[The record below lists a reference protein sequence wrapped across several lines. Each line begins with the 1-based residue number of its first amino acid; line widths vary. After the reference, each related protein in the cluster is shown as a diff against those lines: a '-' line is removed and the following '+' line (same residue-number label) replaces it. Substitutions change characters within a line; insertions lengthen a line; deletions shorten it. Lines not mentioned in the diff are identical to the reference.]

1 MDVVSHRSPSASAYP
16 RVPVSCGAILLDGQ
30 RHLLIVKPTYKSG
43 WSIPGG
49 SMEPNGETPWQA
61 CQREVFEETGLRV
74 SRGRLVAVDS
84 RPAKGVQPL
93 RVRMLFHCGL
103 IPGEDVATI
112 RLPRQELSEWRFEP
126 VETALEMLRPP
137 IARRVQAGLTGR
149 GCVYLEDGR
158 PAPGILY

>member
-1 MDVVSHRSPSASAYP
+1 MSHRSPSHGNWP
-16 RVPVSCGAILLDGQ
+16 RVPVSCGAILVDGQ
-30 RHLLIVKPTYKSG
+30 RNLLIVKPTYKSG

-74 SRGRLVAVDS
+74 TRGRLVAVDS
-84 RPAKGVQPL
+84 RPMKDDEPL

-103 IPGEDVATI
+103 VPAEDLAQI
-112 RLPRQELSEWRFEP
+112 KLPRGELSEWRFEP
-126 VETALEMLRPP
+126 IESALQMLRPP
-137 IARRVQAGLTGR
+137 IARRVQAGWPGR
-149 GCVYLEDGR
+149 ACVYLEDGY